1 MRPPRW
7 PAVAFAASSA
17 LYSSWL
23 LGPWLNPRLGLATGL
38 ASDLAA
44 TDQPWHELFRAADLA
59 AGSLAL
65 LGSARMLLGG
75 RQDRRLRWHALS
87 RFERAAWLCAAAFG
101 VATVFDASL
110 TALTCAPSI
119 DPGCAELS
127 GELAEVALDPHTL
140 TSVFAALGGIGSM
153 ISFWLASRP
162 GSADRTWA
170 GGVAVGSVVVNA
182 GLLVELVREGQHEGV
197 WQRVELA
204 NLAAWLLYAAVRSL
218 QSPRTR
224 SEPPADMR
232 RIFGFGGAR
241 DDDSRDD
248 RPRRSGSPVRR
259 DDR

>member
-44 TDQPWHELFRAADLA
+44 TDQPWHQLFRAADLA

-65 LGSARMLLGG
+65 LGSARMLLRGHDLTG
-75 RQDRRLRWHALS
+75 T
-87 RFERAAWLCAAAFG
+87 ERAGWLGAAAFG
-101 VATVFDASL
+101 VATIFDASL

-119 DPGCAELS
+119 DPGCPELS
-127 GELAEVALDPHTL
+127 GDLAEVALDPHTL
-140 TSVFAALGGIGSM
+140 TSVFAALGGIGS
-153 ISFWLASRP
+153 IVSFWLASRP

-170 GGVAVGSVVVNA
+170 GGLAAGSVVVNA
-182 GLLVELVREGQHEGV
+182 GLLVELVREGQYEGV
-197 WQRVELA
+197 WQRIELA
-204 NLAAWLLYAAVRSL
+204 NLAAWLVYAAVRSQ
-218 QSPRTR
+218 QSSRTS

-241 DDDSRDD
+241 DDDSRGD